1 MLILIQK
8 DSATKVPK
16 EVADLEEAQGF
27 ASNGFHVTVQQDD
40 GSFKD
45 LTELTAAEV
54 EEDAAPEAK
63 KPTPKK
69 KR

>member
-40 GSFKD
+40 GLYQD
-45 LTELTAAEV
+45 LSELTAPET
-54 EEDAAPEAK
+54 EEEAAPVVK
-63 KPTPKK
+63 KPAAKK